1 MNLAL
6 KFVSPSWLDQVKVDK
21 KRNIYVEIEK
31 KKDFKYNCS
40 RRVKQ
45 FLIFFL
51 APYTSVM
58 CFPSTYSICHSL
70 HTSEDEL
77 NPQTGRRCA
86 PKPSKAPQR
95 PHLTLESQW
104 RISFLGFGLFRFL
117 VMRAR
122 HVKVIVKI
130 NLLIKPLAGMVR
142 NNSEC

>member
-31 KKDFKYNCS
+31 KRLQIQLQQTRETIS
-40 RRVKQ
+40 HI
-45 FLIFFL
+45 FLGS
-51 APYTSVM
+51 PYTSVM